1 MKSRKNHFHKLKL
14 DVKDCAFKN
23 IYIHFNILTKKKD
36 FPLILKMSSKVNL
49 NTISHK
55 HGI

>member
-23 IYIHFNILTKKKD
+23 IYNHFNILTKKKD

-55 HGI
+55 RGI